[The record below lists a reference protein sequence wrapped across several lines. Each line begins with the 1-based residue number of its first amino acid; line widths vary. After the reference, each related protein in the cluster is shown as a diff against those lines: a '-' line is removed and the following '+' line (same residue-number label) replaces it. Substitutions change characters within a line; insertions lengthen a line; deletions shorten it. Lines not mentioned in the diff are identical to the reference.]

1 MEASFNVGSDN
12 IGNGNQLREEDMP
25 DEDDKQGEDSNYL
38 DIIRSP
44 SYSYLRK
51 RFKVRRLICRV
62 CKLKFRTREET
73 QAHIKR
79 EHRKLPN

>member
-1 MEASFNVGSDN
+1 MEVFRSTKWVIVLTSGGYMSD
-12 IGNGNQLREEDMP
+12 GDDQL
-25 DEDDKQGEDSNYL
+25 GEDSNYL
-38 DIIRSP
+38 DIVQSP
-44 SYSYLRK
+44 SYNYLKK